1 MLSRTSESIV
11 TFHHSFSIGNTISNH
26 PAGSFR
32 VVKEEEL
39 IEGLSFAAYR
49 AVFISLQMPAIGAPG
64 TTQQFIAVSDHDLD
78 AALDADSQMTS
89 HDAALTSDH
98 KSMAERARNFSP
110 SPIEGEA
117 LAPPSKEAKPL

>member
-11 TFHHSFSIGNTISNH
+11 TFHHPFSIGNAISDY

-39 IEGLSFAAYR
+39 IQGLSFAAYR
-49 AVFISLQMPAIGAPG
+49 ATSISLQLPAIGAPG

-78 AALDADSQMTS
+78 AALDADSRM
-89 HDAALTSDH
+89 ALPSDH
-98 KSMAERARNFSP
+98 KS
-110 SPIEGEA
+110 
-117 LAPPSKEAKPL
+117 

>member
-11 TFHHSFSIGNTISNH
+11 TFHHPFSIGNAISDH

-49 AVFISLQMPAIGAPG
+49 ATSISLQLPAIGAPG
-64 TTQQFIAVSDHDLD
+64 TTQQFIAVSHHDLD
-78 AALDADSQMTS
+78 AAQDADSQMAS
-89 HDAALTSDH
+89 RDADSTSDH
-98 KSMAERARNFSP
+98 KSMAERARNINP
-110 SPIEGEA
+110 SPIAEEI
-117 LAPPSKEAKPL
+117 LVSPSKEAKPL